1 MADCEQEAM
10 TIINERQKTHGD
22 FYRNAMMAQELK
34 DVMRRGKN
42 WKTLDDTERETL
54 EMIASK
60 IGRILSGNPH
70 EIDHWRDIAGYA
82 TLIERWLT
90 SCTVSENNP
99 TLRPGGCNPAT
110 PAPSQASCVWPLTP
124 QEEEERAALR

>member
-1 MADCEQEAM
+1 MID
-10 TIINERQKTHGD
+10 ILDEREKTHGD
-22 FYRNAMMAQELK
+22 FHRVAGTAQELK

-70 EIDHWRDIAGYA
+70 EADHWRDIAGYA
-82 TLIERWLT
+82 ALIERWLT
-90 SCTVSENNP
+90 ACTASECGP
-99 TLRPGGCNPAT
+99 IHRPAASSPAT
-110 PAPSQASCVWPLTP
+110 PAPSPVSSVWPLTP
-124 QEEEERAALR
+124 QEEEERAALRW

>member
-1 MADCEQEAM
+1 M
-10 TIINERQKTHGD
+10 TILDERHKTHGD
-22 FYRNAMMAQELK
+22 YYLNAMMAQELK

-54 EMIASK
+54 EMIATK
-60 IGRILSGNPH
+60 IGRVLSGNPH

-90 SCTVSENNP
+90 VDGNASGGNP
-99 TLRPGGCNPAT
+99 IHRPAASNPASPSPS
-110 PAPSQASCVWPLTP
+110 PAACVWPETP
-124 QEEEERAALR
+124 EEKDRGF

>member
-1 MADCEQEAM
+1 M
-10 TIINERQKTHGD
+10 TIIDERQKTHGD

-42 WKTLDDTERETL
+42 WKTLDDTQRETL
-54 EMIASK
+54 EMIATK

-70 EIDHWRDIAGYA
+70 EVDHWRDIAGYS

-90 SCTVSENNP
+90 SCTASECDP
-99 TLRPGGCNPAT
+99 TPRPASCSPAT
-110 PAPSQASCVWPLTP
+110 PSPSRGASVWPETP
-124 QEEEERAALR
+124 EEKERGF

>member
-1 MADCEQEAM
+1 M
-10 TIINERQKTHGD
+10 TDILDEREKTHGD
-22 FYRNAMMAQELK
+22 FHRVAGTAQELK

-60 IGRILSGNPH
+60 VGRIMSGNPH

-90 SCTVSENNP
+90 P
-99 TLRPGGCNPAT
+99 
-110 PAPSQASCVWPLTP
+110 QAGLETKHD
-124 QEEEERAALR
+124 R

>member
-1 MADCEQEAM
+1 M
-10 TIINERQKTHGD
+10 TDILDEREKTHGD
-22 FYRNAMMAQELK
+22 FYRVAGTAQELK

-42 WKTLDDTERETL
+42 WKILDDTERETL

-60 IGRILSGNPH
+60 VGRILSGNPH

-90 SCTVSENNP
+90 P
-99 TLRPGGCNPAT
+99 
-110 PAPSQASCVWPLTP
+110 QAGLETKHD
-124 QEEEERAALR
+124 R